1 MKKLSISL
9 LCLLAVACSKSKDG
23 GISPQANCD
32 NLSEK
37 YVAAL
42 NAYASNQSVANCQS
56 FKNSLNDLV
65 SKCAILTA
73 QQKADYTAAMAD
85 LKCN

>member
-1 MKKLSISL
+1 MKKLSVTL
-9 LCLLAVACSKSKDG
+9 LCLLALACGKSKDG

-37 YVAAL
+37 YLAAL
-42 NAYASNQSVANCQS
+42 TAYSSNQSVANCQS
-56 FKNSLNDLV
+56 FKSSLNDLV

-73 QQKADYTAAMAD
+73 QQKSEYTTAMAD